1 VWRPQLG
8 TETDDSDEWISN
20 TMQVFSLTK
29 NKLIGCAILAVQ
41 YYMTYLDKNEIK
53 TPAQS
58 GYGWTLEVLNTPGE
72 SHKMFRMNASLFDM
86 LHNL

>member
-1 VWRPQLG
+1 
-8 TETDDSDEWISN
+8 
-20 TMQVFSLTK
+20 MQVLQSNQ

-41 YYMTYLDKNEIK
+41 YYKTYLDKNEVR

-72 SHKMFRMNASLFDM
+72 SHKMFRMNASLFDT